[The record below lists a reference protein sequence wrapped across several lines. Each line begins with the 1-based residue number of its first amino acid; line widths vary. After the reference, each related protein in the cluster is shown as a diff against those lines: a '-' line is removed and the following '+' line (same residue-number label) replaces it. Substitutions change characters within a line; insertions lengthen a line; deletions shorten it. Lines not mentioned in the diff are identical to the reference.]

1 MGTSARLFLLGDVN
15 FLINGDQNGFK
26 IKEQEDKVELI
37 KEISVNPFVT
47 RTILDDFVGTP
58 WFEKRSFKLR
68 SANTRYNRQME
79 GANKNNLLDSGLVSS
94 HPIKFNIM
102 M

>member
-58 WFEKRSFKLR
+58 
-68 SANTRYNRQME
+68 
-79 GANKNNLLDSGLVSS
+79 
-94 HPIKFNIM
+94 
-102 M
+102 